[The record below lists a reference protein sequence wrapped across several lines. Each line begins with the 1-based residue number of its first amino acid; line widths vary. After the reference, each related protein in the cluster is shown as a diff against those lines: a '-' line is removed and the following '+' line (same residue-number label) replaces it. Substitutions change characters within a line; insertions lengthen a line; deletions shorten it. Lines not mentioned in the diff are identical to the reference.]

1 MAYFSKWL
9 RTYRYA
15 ASVPDPKGSQIDQLQ
30 KSVPV
35 ELHCEIDT
43 DFDFVRAFKAG
54 AKDLRRR
61 VAYLF
66 SFSDDQ
72 DPPIAYVLP
81 YVNISIG

>member
-15 ASVPDPKGSQIDQLQ
+15 ASTPDPKGSQIDLLQ

-35 ELHCEIDT
+35 ELHCEVDT
-43 DFDFVRAFKAG
+43 DFDFARKLKDEAKA
-54 AKDLRRR
+54 LRSR
-61 VAYLF
+61 VSLLF
-66 SFSDDQ
+66 AVSDDQ
-72 DPPIAYVLP
+72 DPAIAYVLP